1 MWKKV
6 RNGVGVGGRTIGRR
20 QDKLKAQR
28 QMVEMNPNIPKIAIN
43 IDGLNSTIKGH
54 ILYN

>member
-1 MWKKV
+1 M
-6 RNGVGVGGRTIGRR
+6 GVGGRTIGRR

-43 IDGLNSTIKGH
+43 IDGLNSAIKGH